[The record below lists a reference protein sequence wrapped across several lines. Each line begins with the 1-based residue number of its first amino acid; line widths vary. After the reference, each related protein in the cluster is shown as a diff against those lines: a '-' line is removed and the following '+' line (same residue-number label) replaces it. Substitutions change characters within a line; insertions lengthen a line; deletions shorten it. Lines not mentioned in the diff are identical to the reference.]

1 MAPAEG
7 RADAATHDG
16 STIAG
21 SGAVGAVLGDADA
34 ADVSDLAARSATLDD
49 SARLRR
55 ASSQDVG
62 CSLPGAITK
71 AIPKRYAT
79 ERTLATVRTTS
90 PEWKPSSPSKLARQ
104 SSFGP
109 STPPTHHLKQQLSVL
124 RAEVS
129 AHRLTHQGLRKVLNE
144 ATDLPRDSHAPAMD
158 IIRRANSLLDYAES
172 MIDENKGDAAGAAAS
187 GGDASS
193 NWRASIP
200 ANAREFLSQYDHLGG
215 EGIENNTFFH
225 AVQMAKVAYESKIRR
240 EDTFNKGRPTPS
252 KRSSL
257 ELMRSMSLSPTYSR
271 SPDHPII
278 VAVDS
283 WDGFDALGL
292 AKDLRGGVDTHEGPS
307 RVLVKT
313 VQAVVDRHGLLDA
326 FPRLD
331 ASEFR
336 EFLKDLE
343 EGYNHPNDYHTATHA
358 ADVVQA
364 CGYFLSSGLRTQLT
378 DVQAA
383 AFVLAAAAHDVGHPG
398 LNNAH
403 LVNTEAP
410 EAVRWNDVS
419 VNENGHYHILRALL
433 TKRGLLDA
441 MFEKREERL
450 AFLALLRRL
459 ILATD
464 MENHTRLV
472 ADFLDIVQAANEARE
487 ARSAGGSEE
496 RGEVLSVG
504 DLGDPELAMC
514 FALHCADV
522 SNPAR
527 PFEVCQ
533 RWGEN
538 VAEESYKQG
547 DKERG
552 LGMRVAAFCDRELST
567 PATTAQNQASFIDF
581 VCRPLVEG
589 LSTLLPEASEELLCH
604 LTNNRERYGAIIAA
618 ANHNDE

>member
-7 RADAATHDG
+7 GADAATHDG
-16 STIAG
+16 ATIAG
-21 SGAVGAVLGDADA
+21 SGAVGAVLDDANA
-34 ADVSDLAARSATLDD
+34 ADVSDLAARTLDD

-62 CSLPGAITK
+62 CSPPGAITK
-71 AIPKRYAT
+71 ANPKRYAT

-90 PEWKPSSPSKLARQ
+90 PERKPSSPSQFARQ

-144 ATDLPRDSHAPAMD
+144 ATDLPRDDTPAMG
-158 IIRRANSLLDYAES
+158 IIRRANSLLDFAES
-172 MIDENKGDAAGAAAS
+172 MIDENKCDAAGASAS
-187 GGDASS
+187 GGDSPW

-215 EGIENNTFFH
+215 EGIENRTFFH
-225 AVQMAKVAYESKIRR
+225 AMQMAKVAYEFKVRR
-240 EDTFNKGRPTPS
+240 EDTFNKGRPTPT

-278 VAVDS
+278 VTVDS

-292 AKDLRGGVDTHEGPS
+292 VKDHEGGPS
-307 RVLVKT
+307 WVLVRT
-313 VQAVVDRHGLLDA
+313 VQAVVDRHGMLDA

-331 ASEFR
+331 ASAFR

-378 DVQAA
+378 DVQAM

-472 ADFLDIVQAANEARE
+472 ADFLDVVQAANEARE

-496 RGEVLSVG
+496 QSEVLSVG
-504 DLGDPELAMC
+504 DLEDPELAMC

-538 VAEESYKQG
+538 IAEESYKQG

-604 LTNNRERYGAIIAA
+604 LTHHRERYGAIIAA
-618 ANHNDE
+618 ANHIDE

>member
-7 RADAATHDG
+7 RADAPTHDG
-16 STIAG
+16 GTIAG
-21 SGAVGAVLGDADA
+21 SGAVGAVLGDADVSTS
-34 ADVSDLAARSATLDD
+34 ADVSDLAARTLDD

-62 CSLPGAITK
+62 CSLPGAMTK

-90 PEWKPSSPSKLARQ
+90 PERKPSSPSQLARQ

-144 ATDLPRDSHAPAMD
+144 ATDLPRDDTPAVD

-172 MIDENKGDAAGAAAS
+172 MIDENKGDAASAS
-187 GGDASS
+187 ASS

-215 EGIENNTFFH
+215 EGIDNRTFFH

-240 EDTFNKGRPTPS
+240 EDTFNKGRPTRT

-278 VAVDS
+278 VTVDS

-292 AKDLRGGVDTHEGPS
+292 AKDLRGGADEGPS
-307 RVLVKT
+307 RVLVRT
-313 VQAVVDRHGLLDA
+313 VQALVDRHGLLDA

-331 ASEFR
+331 ASAFR
-336 EFLKDLE
+336 EFLEDLE

-378 DVQAA
+378 DVQAT

-487 ARSAGGSEE
+487 ARGAGGSEE
-496 RGEVLSVG
+496 QGEVLSVG
-504 DLGDPELAMC
+504 DLEDPELAMC
-514 FALHCADV
+514 FVLHCADV

-538 VAEESYKQG
+538 IAEESYKQG

>member
-1 MAPAEG
+1 MAP
-7 RADAATHDG
+7 ADAATHDG
-16 STIAG
+16 GTIAG
-21 SGAVGAVLGDADA
+21 SGAVGAVLGDADVSTS
-34 ADVSDLAARSATLDD
+34 ADVSDLAARTLDD

-62 CSLPGAITK
+62 CSLPGAMTK

-90 PEWKPSSPSKLARQ
+90 PERKPSSPSQLARQ

-144 ATDLPRDSHAPAMD
+144 ATDLPRDDTPAVD

-172 MIDENKGDAAGAAAS
+172 MIDENKGDAASAS
-187 GGDASS
+187 ASS

-215 EGIENNTFFH
+215 EGIDNRTFFH

-240 EDTFNKGRPTPS
+240 EDTFNKGRPTRT

-278 VAVDS
+278 VTVDS

-292 AKDLRGGVDTHEGPS
+292 AKDLRGGADEGPS
-307 RVLVKT
+307 RVLVRT
-313 VQAVVDRHGLLDA
+313 VQALVDRHGLLDA

-331 ASEFR
+331 ASAFR
-336 EFLKDLE
+336 EFLEDLE

-378 DVQAA
+378 DVQAT

-450 AFLALLRRL
+450 VFLALLRRL

-487 ARSAGGSEE
+487 ARGAGGSEE
-496 RGEVLSVG
+496 QGEVLSVG
-504 DLGDPELAMC
+504 DLEDPELAMC
-514 FALHCADV
+514 FVLHCADV

-538 VAEESYKQG
+538 IAEESYKQG

>member
-34 ADVSDLAARSATLDD
+34 ADVSDLAALDD

-90 PEWKPSSPSKLARQ
+90 PERKPSSPSQLARQ

>member
-7 RADAATHDG
+7 RADAPTHDG
-16 STIAG
+16 GTIAG
-21 SGAVGAVLGDADA
+21 SGAVGAVLGDADVSTS
-34 ADVSDLAARSATLDD
+34 ADVSDLAARTLDD

-62 CSLPGAITK
+62 CSLPGAMTK

-90 PEWKPSSPSKLARQ
+90 PERKPSSPSQLARQ

-144 ATDLPRDSHAPAMD
+144 ATDLPRDDTPAVD

-172 MIDENKGDAAGAAAS
+172 VIDENKGDAASAS
-187 GGDASS
+187 ASS

-215 EGIENNTFFH
+215 EGIDNRTFFH

-240 EDTFNKGRPTPS
+240 EDTFNKGRPTRT

-278 VAVDS
+278 VTVDS

-292 AKDLRGGVDTHEGPS
+292 AKDLRGGADEGPS
-307 RVLVKT
+307 RVLVRT
-313 VQAVVDRHGLLDA
+313 VQALVDRHGLLDA

-331 ASEFR
+331 ASAFR
-336 EFLKDLE
+336 EFLEDLE

-378 DVQAA
+378 DVQAT

-487 ARSAGGSEE
+487 ARGAGGSEE
-496 RGEVLSVG
+496 QGEVLSVG
-504 DLGDPELAMC
+504 DLEDPELAMC
-514 FALHCADV
+514 FVLHCADV

-538 VAEESYKQG
+538 IAEESYKQG

>member
-21 SGAVGAVLGDADA
+21 SGAVGAVLGDADVSTS
-34 ADVSDLAARSATLDD
+34 ADVSDLAARTLDD

-62 CSLPGAITK
+62 CSLPGAMTK

-90 PEWKPSSPSKLARQ
+90 PERKPSSPSQLARQ

-144 ATDLPRDSHAPAMD
+144 ATDLPRDDTPAVD

-172 MIDENKGDAAGAAAS
+172 MIDENKGDAASAS
-187 GGDASS
+187 ASS

-215 EGIENNTFFH
+215 EGIDNRTFFH

-240 EDTFNKGRPTPS
+240 EDTFNKGRPTRT

-278 VAVDS
+278 VTVDS

-292 AKDLRGGVDTHEGPS
+292 AKDLRGGADEGPS
-307 RVLVKT
+307 RVLVRT
-313 VQAVVDRHGLLDA
+313 VQALVDRHGLLDA

-331 ASEFR
+331 ASAFR
-336 EFLKDLE
+336 EFLEDLE

-378 DVQAA
+378 DVQAT

-487 ARSAGGSEE
+487 ARGAGGSEE
-496 RGEVLSVG
+496 QGEVLSVG
-504 DLGDPELAMC
+504 DLEDPELAMC
-514 FALHCADV
+514 FVLHCADV

-538 VAEESYKQG
+538 IAEESYKQG

>member
-16 STIAG
+16 GTIAG
-21 SGAVGAVLGDADA
+21 SGAVGAVLGDADVSTS
-34 ADVSDLAARSATLDD
+34 ADVSDLAARTLDD

-62 CSLPGAITK
+62 CSLPGAMTK

-90 PEWKPSSPSKLARQ
+90 PERKPSSPSQLARQ

-144 ATDLPRDSHAPAMD
+144 ATDLPRDDTPAVD

-172 MIDENKGDAAGAAAS
+172 MIDENKGDAASAS
-187 GGDASS
+187 ASS

-215 EGIENNTFFH
+215 EGIDNRTFFH

-240 EDTFNKGRPTPS
+240 EDTFNKGRPTRT

-278 VAVDS
+278 VTVDS

-378 DVQAA
+378 DVQAT

-450 AFLALLRRL
+450 VFLALLRRL

-487 ARSAGGSEE
+487 ARGAGGSEE
-496 RGEVLSVG
+496 QGEVLSVG
-504 DLGDPELAMC
+504 DLEDPELAMC
-514 FALHCADV
+514 FVLHCADV

-538 VAEESYKQG
+538 IAEESYKQG

>member
-7 RADAATHDG
+7 GADAATHDG
-16 STIAG
+16 ATIAG
-21 SGAVGAVLGDADA
+21 SGAVGAVLDDANA
-34 ADVSDLAARSATLDD
+34 ADVSDLAARTLDD

-62 CSLPGAITK
+62 CSPPGAITK
-71 AIPKRYAT
+71 ANPKRYAT

-90 PEWKPSSPSKLARQ
+90 PERKPSSPSQFARQ

-129 AHRLTHQGLRKVLNE
+129 AHRLTHQGLRKVLDE
-144 ATDLPRDSHAPAMD
+144 ATDLPRDDTPAMG

-172 MIDENKGDAAGAAAS
+172 MIDENKCDAAGASAS
-187 GGDASS
+187 GGDSPW

-215 EGIENNTFFH
+215 EGIENRTFFH
-225 AVQMAKVAYESKIRR
+225 AMQMAKVAYEFKVRR
-240 EDTFNKGRPTPS
+240 EDTFNKGRPTPT

-271 SPDHPII
+271 SPNHPII
-278 VAVDS
+278 VTVDS

-292 AKDLRGGVDTHEGPS
+292 AKDHEGGPS
-307 RVLVKT
+307 RVLVRT
-313 VQAVVDRHGLLDA
+313 VQAVVDRHGMLDA

-331 ASEFR
+331 ASAFR

-378 DVQAA
+378 DVQAM

-472 ADFLDIVQAANEARE
+472 ADFLDVVQAANEARE

-496 RGEVLSVG
+496 QSEVLSVG
-504 DLGDPELAMC
+504 DLEDPELAMC

-538 VAEESYKQG
+538 IAEESYKQG

-604 LTNNRERYGAIIAA
+604 LTHNRERYGAIIAA
-618 ANHNDE
+618 ANHIDE

>member
-34 ADVSDLAARSATLDD
+34 ADVSDLAALDD

-90 PEWKPSSPSKLARQ
+90 PERKPSSPSQLARQ

-172 MIDENKGDAAGAAAS
+172 MIDENKGDVAGAAAS

>member
-34 ADVSDLAARSATLDD
+34 ADVSDLAALDD

-90 PEWKPSSPSKLARQ
+90 PERKPSSPSKLARQ

-331 ASEFR
+331 ASAFR